1 MPRGIAHF
9 FLRRRAR
16 APFAGD
22 AEQPGG
28 QHHDPAEQP
37 EHAVHCDPERP
48 ERQRD
53 QPDERPQEQC
63 QDRERPADH
72 QQQAPQEKLDHRLSI
87 LVAMSFDR
95 NALTRHLVA
104 AWLLTATLCASAAL
118 PQAAG
123 EAPVP
128 TLAPM
133 IKRVS
138 PAVVN
143 IATRGTIRERTPLLE
158 DPYFRRFFDIPELGP
173 RERQFQSAGSGVIF
187 DAKNGYIVTNAHVVD
202 NATEITVT
210 LQDGRDLTATVV
222 GSDVPSDVAVVK
234 VPSEGLTQVALGDS
248 THLEVGDFVVAIGNP
263 FGLQNTV
270 TSGIVSGLG
279 RSNINPDG
287 YEDFIQTD
295 ASINPGNSGGA
306 LVNLKGE
313 LVGIN
318 SAILSRSGGNI
329 GIGFAI
335 PVNLARSIMDQLI
348 KYGSVKRGLLGVSI
362 YSLTPDM
369 AKALNIAGT
378 QGVLVSQVTGGS
390 AAEKAGIKPGDVITN
405 INRQAIKSNSELR
418 NAIGLARVGDQ
429 LDVALIRDRKPIHV
443 SAVITDVPAAKTAAD
458 TGKTPAPSAAD
469 SPPLHPGLQGA
480 TLVDGSGGVEVRSVE
495 PRSPAA
501 QWLRNGDRIEGAN
514 SRTVKNLEDLRGAA
528 KRGGALVL
536 VVRRGSAVILVPLRA
551 P

>member
-1 MPRGIAHF
+1 MT
-9 FLRRRAR
+9 
-16 APFAGD
+16 AP
-22 AEQPGG
+22 
-28 QHHDPAEQP
+28 
-37 EHAVHCDPERP
+37 
-48 ERQRD
+48 
-53 QPDERPQEQC
+53 
-63 QDRERPADH
+63 
-72 QQQAPQEKLDHRLSI
+72 
-87 LVAMSFDR
+87 
-95 NALTRHLVA
+95 
-104 AWLLTATLCASAAL
+104 AAL
-118 PQAAG
+118 PQAVG
-123 EAPVP
+123 DAPVP

-143 IATRGTIRERTPLLE
+143 IATRGTIRERTPQNPLLE
-158 DPYFRRFFDIPELGP
+158 DPYFRRFFDIPEMGP

-222 GSDVPSDVAVVK
+222 GSDVPSDVAVLK
-234 VPSEGLTQVALGDS
+234 VPSETLIQVALGDS
-248 THLEVGDFVVAIGNP
+248 TKLEVGDFVVAIGNP
-263 FGLQNTV
+263 FGLQHTV

-279 RSNINPDG
+279 RSGINPDG

-335 PVNLARSIMDQLI
+335 PVNMARSIMDQLL
-348 KYGSVKRGLLGVSI
+348 KYGSVKRGLLGVNI

-369 AKALNIAGT
+369 AKSLNIANT
-378 QGVLVSQVTGGS
+378 QGVLVSQVTEGS
-390 AAEKAGIKPGDVITN
+390 AAQKAGIRPGDVITS
-405 INRQAIKSNSELR
+405 INGQTIKSNSELR
-418 NAIGLARVGDQ
+418 NAIGLSRVGDQ
-429 LDVALIRDRKPIHV
+429 LDVALIRERKPLHV
-443 SAVITDVPAAKTAAD
+443 MATITDVPGARSSEPANAATPGAGEATA
-458 TGKTPAPSAAD
+458 
-469 SPPLHPGLQGA
+469 LHPGLQGA
-480 TLVDGSGGVEVRSVE
+480 TLADAANGGVEVRAVE
-495 PRSPAA
+495 PRSAAA

-514 SRTVKNLEDLRGAA
+514 SRNIGNLKDLREVA

-536 VVRRGSAVILVPLRA
+536 IVRRGSAVILVPLRA